1 MVDLLGLINIVDFS
15 IVSAAIG
22 IIVGMFRGVIELRDI
37 RKTRRAEL
45 GMRFYEKW
53 AEKAPHRLW
62 IDVVWRQDFSS
73 HAEWREKYGVLV
85 DPEAA
90 STTFT
95 LLSVLNNA
103 GFLLKEGLVDP
114 GLLFSYIAPI
124 TVFRAWK
131 KLEPLVKYWRKRIN
145 DPTFYESFEYL
156 YDETRNRYS
165 QMTVFSR

>member
-22 IIVGMFRGVIELRDI
+22 IIIGMFRGVIELRDI

-45 GMRFYEKW
+45 GMRFYEQLT
-53 AEKAPHRLW
+53 EKRQHRLW
-62 IDVVWRQDFSS
+62 VDVVFKQDFSS
-73 HAEWREKYGVLV
+73 HGEWLEKYGPQA

-90 STTFT
+90 STTFS
-95 LLSVLNNA
+95 LLSMYNSA
-103 GFLLKEGLVDP
+103 GFLLKEGLVDA
-114 GLLFSYIAPI
+114 GLLFSYLAPI

-131 KLEPLVKYWRKRIN
+131 KLEPLVKSWREKNN

-156 YDETRNRYS
+156 YDDTSKRYS